1 MTMSSAQAVKQLR
14 EMTGLGMMECKKI
27 LDEVG
32 NDFEKAKQE
41 AQKRGLA
48 KVSKLAGRAA
58 GEGIIETYMHH
69 DGKLGVMV
77 ELNCNTDFVARNEDF
92 RALAKGIA
100 LHVAALNPEVL
111 RREDLDQ
118 TIVDG
123 IKEHYRKEVTGKPA
137 EVTEKIVEGKMKTWY
152 EERVL
157 LDQIYVKDE
166 SKKKTVRQVLEEAA
180 AKTGENVSISRYCRF
195 KVGES
200 AAPPAAE

>member
-1 MTMSSAQAVKQLR
+1 
-14 EMTGLGMMECKKI
+14 
-27 LDEVG
+27 
-32 NDFEKAKQE
+32 
-41 AQKRGLA
+41 
-48 KVSKLAGRAA
+48 
-58 GEGIIETYMHH
+58 
-69 DGKLGVMV
+69 MV

-100 LHVAALNPEVL
+100 LHIAALNPEVL
-111 RREDLDQ
+111 KREDLDQ
-118 TIVDG
+118 SIVEG
-123 IKEHYRKEVTGKPA
+123 IKEHHRSEVTGKPA
-137 EVTEKIVEGKMKTWY
+137 DVTEKIVEGKMKTWY

-200 AAPPAAE
+200 AAAPAASKDATAQLKSKRTALSRVWSAFLLAQQFSLLGFVLFAVYDSG

>member
-200 AAPPAAE
+200 AAAPAAE

>member
-1 MTMSSAQAVKQLR
+1 MSSAEAVKELR
-14 EMTGLGMMECKKI
+14 ELTGLGMMECKKI
-27 LDEVG
+27 LTEVG
-32 NDFEKAKQE
+32 NDFEKAKLE

-58 GEGIIETYMHH
+58 SEGIIETYIHH

-77 ELNCNTDFVARNEDF
+77 ELNCNTDFVARNDDF
-92 RALAKGIA
+92 RSLAKGIA

-111 RREDLDQ
+111 KREELDQ
-118 TIVDG
+118 QLIEGV
-123 IKEHYRKEVTGKPA
+123 KEHHRAEVKGKPP
-137 EVTEKIVEGKMKTWY
+137 EITEKIVEGKMKTWY

-166 SKKKTVRQVLEEAA
+166 SKSKTVRQVLEEAS
-180 AKTGENVSISRYCRF
+180 AKTGENVNISRYCRF

-200 AAPPAAE
+200 AAPPAAAE

>member
-1 MTMSSAQAVKQLR
+1 MSSAEAVKQLR
-14 EMTGLGMMECKKI
+14 ELTGLGMMECKKI
-27 LDEVG
+27 LTEVN
-32 NDFEKAKQE
+32 NDFEKAKLE

-58 GEGIIETYMHH
+58 SEGIIETYIHH

-77 ELNCNTDFVARNEDF
+77 EMNCNTDFVARNQDF
-92 RALAKGIA
+92 RTLAKGIA
-100 LHVAALNPEVL
+100 LHIAALNPEVIK
-111 RREDLDQ
+111 REELDQ
-118 TIVDG
+118 ALVDS
-123 IKEHYRKEVTGKPA
+123 IMAHHRAEVTGKPP
-137 EVTEKIVEGKMKTWY
+137 EVTEKIVEGRMKTWY

-180 AKTGENVSISRYCRF
+180 AKTGENVSLSRFARF

-200 AAPPAAE
+200 AAPAAE